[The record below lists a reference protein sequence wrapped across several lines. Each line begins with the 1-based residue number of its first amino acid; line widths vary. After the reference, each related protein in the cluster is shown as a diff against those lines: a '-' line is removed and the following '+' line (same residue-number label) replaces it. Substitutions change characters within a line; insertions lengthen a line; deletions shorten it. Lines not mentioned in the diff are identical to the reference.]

1 MLSEQSAA
9 TVRATLP
16 VVGAAIEDI
25 TARFYDRLFAAHP
38 ELLRDLFN
46 RGNQAAGTQRQAL
59 AGSIAAFARHL
70 VDRPDERPDT
80 MLARIAHKHASLG
93 VAPAQYE
100 TVREHL
106 FAAIGEVLGDAV
118 TPAVAAAWDEVYWLM
133 ANALIAIEARLYA
146 ERGIGAGPDT
156 LREWE
161 VVERVE
167 ETPDVASF
175 RLRPADGIPAPAF
188 RPGQY
193 VSVQV
198 RLPDGARQIRQYSLS
213 GAPGAGV
220 WQISVKRVRGSRA
233 EGPGAGAEGSRA
245 GASRTAGAE
254 AGADRTA
261 GAGADRT
268 AGAGGGVCAPEGE
281 VSTHLHAHVRAGSRL
296 RLSGAYGDLVL
307 DDGRRTTGVTG
318 VTGAAGA
325 DGRGGKGDSG
335 GKGGSGGA
343 PLLLASAGIGV
354 TPMIAM
360 LRHLAATGHRAPV
373 TVVHGDRSPA
383 DHALRADHLACAG
396 ELPGAETHFWY
407 EHPEPGHPADR
418 TGRVDLA
425 AVAVAPGTRAYLCGP
440 VPFMRAVRAQLI
452 AKGVA
457 PADIHY
463 EVFGPDLWL
472 ASPSSSGPVGEAT
485 MSSTVTGSRA
495 A

>member
-25 TARFYDRLFAAHP
+25 TARFYDRLFAARP
-38 ELLRDLFN
+38 DLLRDLFN

-59 AGSIAAFARHL
+59 AGSVAAFAGHL
-70 VDRPDERPDT
+70 VDHPDERPDA

-93 VAPAQYE
+93 VAPEQYE

-106 FAAIGEVLGDAV
+106 FAAIAEVLGDAV
-118 TPAVAAAWDEVYWLM
+118 TPSVAAAWDEVYWLL

-146 ERGIGAGPDT
+146 ERGIAPGAGA
-156 LREWE
+156 RRAWV

-167 ETPDVASF
+167 ETPDVATF
-175 RLRPADGIPAPAF
+175 RLRPADGTPAPAF

-213 GAPGAGV
+213 GAPGTGV
-220 WQISVKRVRGSRA
+220 WQISVKRVRGTD
-233 EGPGAGAEGSRA
+233 GPGDEG
-245 GASRTAGAE
+245 E
-254 AGADRTA
+254 A
-261 GAGADRT
+261 
-268 AGAGGGVCAPEGE
+268 CAPEGE
-281 VSTHLHAHVRAGSRL
+281 VSTHLHAHVREGSRL
-296 RLSGAYGDLVL
+296 HLSAAYGDLVL
-307 DDGRRTTGVTG
+307 DDRTGPAG
-318 VTGAAGA
+318 PRAAAAGT
-325 DGRGGKGDSG
+325 GD
-335 GKGGSGGA
+335 A

-360 LRHLAATGHRAPV
+360 LRHLVAAGHRAPV
-373 TVVHGDRSPA
+373 TIVHGDRSPA

-396 ELPGAETHFWY
+396 ELPDAAVHFWY
-407 EHPEPGHPADR
+407 EHPAPGHPDGR

-440 VPFMRAVRAQLI
+440 VPFMRAVRASLI

-463 EVFGPDLWL
+463 EVFGPDLWR

>member
-16 VVGAAIEDI
+16 AVGGAIGVI
-25 TARFYDRLFAAHP
+25 TERFYDRLFAAHP

-59 AGSIAAFARHL
+59 AGSIAAFATYL
-70 VDRPDERPDT
+70 VEHPDERPDA
-80 MLARIAHKHASLG
+80 MLARVAHKHASLG
-93 VAPAQYE
+93 VAPGQYE

-106 FAAIGEVLGDAV
+106 FAAIAEVLGDAA
-118 TPAVAAAWDEVYWLM
+118 TAEVAAAWDEVYWLM

-146 ERGIGAGPDT
+146 ERGIAAGAAAW
-156 LREWE
+156 REWE

-167 ETPDVASF
+167 ETPDVATF
-175 RLRPADGIPAPAF
+175 RLRPADGAPAPAF

-220 WQISVKRVRGSRA
+220 RQISVKRVRAARA
-233 EGPGAGAEGSRA
+233 
-245 GASRTAGAE
+245 
-254 AGADRTA
+254 
-261 GAGADRT
+261 
-268 AGAGGGVCAPEGE
+268 AGAGGDSGVRTTGPRRDSGVRDAEYGAATAEYAPDGE
-281 VSTHLHAHVRAGSRL
+281 VSTHLHAHIREGDRL
-296 RLSGAYGDLVL
+296 RLSAPYGDLVL
-307 DDGRRTTGVTG
+307 DGRT
-318 VTGAAGA
+318 
-325 DGRGGKGDSG
+325 
-335 GKGGSGGA
+335 GGA
-343 PLLLASAGIGV
+343 TDTTPLLLASAGIGV

-360 LRHLAATGHRAPV
+360 LEHLAGTGHPAPV
-373 TVVHGDRSPA
+373 TVVHADRSPA
-383 DHALRADHLACAG
+383 DHALRADHLAYTG
-396 ELPGAETHFWY
+396 KLPDAAAHFWY

-425 AVAVAPGTRAYLCGP
+425 GVEVAPGTRAYLCGP
-440 VPFMRAVRAQLI
+440 VPFMKAVRGRLI

-463 EVFGPDLWL
+463 EVFGPDLWR
-472 ASPSSSGPVGEAT
+472 ASPMSSGPVGEAT
-485 MSSTVTGSRA
+485 TSSTVTGSSEA
-495 A
+495 